1 MIMTDQPILDI
12 RNMSAGYGGC
22 PVLENITLEIKAG
35 DFIAIMGPN
44 GAGKS
49 TLLKVMCGL
58 LKPSRGE
65 LALRGGLLSRMGAME
80 IARRLSVVHQ
90 FAGTVMPYT
99 VRDFA
104 ALGMFPRRDGAGGR
118 RETDEALD
126 MCDISGLADRSL
138 AELSGGERQLAF
150 IARALVQNRDLI
162 LLDEPV
168 SHLDVNHVTRIMDIL
183 HRLNRE
189 GGTVITVL
197 HDLNLAADYCGR
209 IIALKDHGVFFDGAP
224 SEVMRYDLI
233 ETLFGVVCVVRD
245 NPISGRP
252 FAYVVPEHLRKK

>member
-1 MIMTDQPILDI
+1 MIMGEGPLLDI
-12 RNMSAGYGGC
+12 RNMSAGYGGE
-22 PVLENITLEIKAG
+22 PVLENISLQIKSG
-35 DFIAIMGPN
+35 DFLAILGPN

-49 TLLKVMCGL
+49 TLLKAMCGL
-58 LKPSRGE
+58 LKPSLGE
-65 LALRGGLLSRMGAME
+65 LTLSGDSISRMSAME

-99 VRDFA
+99 VREFV
-104 ALGMFPRRDGAGGR
+104 ALGMFPRRDGGGGL
-118 RETDEALD
+118 RETDGALD
-126 MCDISGLADRSL
+126 MCDISLLADRRL
-138 AELSGGERQLAF
+138 TELSGGEMQLAF
-150 IARALVQNRDLI
+150 IARALVQNRHLI

-183 HRLNRE
+183 HRLNME

-233 ETLFGVVCVVRD
+233 ESLFGVVCVVRD

-252 FAYVVPEHLRKK
+252 FAYVVPEHLRKR